1 MRKIKKSVKF
11 TTVHVFGPDLAT
23 MTLKDIDTFTFA
35 GTLGER
41 LLASKVRRE
50 YGANA
55 MHDSEVSER
64 CYAMDVDTFI
74 KYATPIEASE
84 LDADEDDEDDED

>member
-1 MRKIKKSVKF
+1 MRRIKKSIKF
-11 TTVHVFGPDLAT
+11 TTVHVFCPDLAT

-41 LLASKVRRE
+41 LLASKVRRD

-55 MHDSEVSER
+55 MYDSEVSER
-64 CYAMDVDTFI
+64 CYAMDIDTFI
-74 KYATPIEASE
+74 EHATPIDASD
-84 LDADEDDEDDED
+84 LDADEDNEE

>member
-11 TTVHVFGPDLAT
+11 TTVHVFAPDLAS
-23 MTLKDIDTFTFA
+23 MTLKDIADFTFA

-41 LLASKVRRE
+41 LLTAKVRRE

-55 MHDSEVSER
+55 MYDSEVSER
-64 CYAMDVDTFI
+64 AYAMDVDTFI
-74 KYATPIEASE
+74 KYATPIDASE
-84 LDADEDDEDDED
+84 LDADDDSEE

>member
-1 MRKIKKSVKF
+1 MRKIKKRVKF

-41 LLASKVRRE
+41 LLAAKVRRD

-55 MHDSEVSER
+55 MYDSEVSER
-64 CYAMDVDTFI
+64 AYAMDVDTFV
-74 KYATPIEASE
+74 KHATPIDSSE
-84 LDADEDDEDDED
+84 FDADDDSED

>member
-1 MRKIKKSVKF
+1 MRKIKKAIKF
-11 TTVHVFGPDLAT
+11 TTVHVFGPDLKT
-23 MTLKDIDTFTFA
+23 MTLKDVDTFTFA

-55 MHDSEVSER
+55 MYDSEVSER
-64 CYAMDVDTFI
+64 FFAMDVDTFI
-74 KYATPIEASE
+74 KYATPIDSSE
-84 LDADEDDEDDED
+84 LVESEDSED

>member
-1 MRKIKKSVKF
+1 MRRIKKSVKF
-11 TTVHVFGPDLAT
+11 TTVHVFAPDLAS

-41 LLASKVRRE
+41 LLAAKVRRE
-50 YGANA
+50 YGSNA
-55 MHDSEVSER
+55 MYNSEVSEH

-74 KYATPIEASE
+74 KYATPIDSAEVDE
-84 LDADEDDEDDED
+84 DEDDED

>member
-11 TTVHVFGPDLAT
+11 TTVHVFGPDVAS
-23 MTLKDIDTFTFA
+23 MTLKDIDTYTFA

-41 LLASKVRRE
+41 LLAAKVRRE

-55 MHDSEVSER
+55 MYDATVTER
-64 CYAMDVDTFI
+64 AYEMDVDTFV
-74 KYATPIEASE
+74 KYATPIDASE
-84 LDADEDDEDDED
+84 LDMDED

>member
-1 MRKIKKSVKF
+1 MRKIKKFVKF
-11 TTVHVFGPDLAT
+11 TTVHVFAPDLES
-23 MTLKDIDTFTFA
+23 MTLKNIDTFTFA

-55 MHDSEVSER
+55 MYDSEISER
-64 CYAMDVDTFI
+64 AYAMDVDTFI
-74 KYATPIEASE
+74 KHATPIDSSE
-84 LDADEDDEDDED
+84 LDADDDNED